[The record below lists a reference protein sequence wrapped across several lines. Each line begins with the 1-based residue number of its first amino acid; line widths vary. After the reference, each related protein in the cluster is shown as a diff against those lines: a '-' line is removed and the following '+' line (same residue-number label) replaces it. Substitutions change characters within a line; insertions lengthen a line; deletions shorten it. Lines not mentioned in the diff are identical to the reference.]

1 MDESPVE
8 IAVDT
13 EKLSVE
19 SSPSNDSQPTLKE
32 LAAKAI
38 APVKKEFLRPPPSR
52 PSSTST
58 SLLKD
63 TVSQTKFVFSK
74 ENKSKRQLRPVRE
87 RGRRCVLK
95 WCVLNN

>member
-38 APVKKEFLRPPPSR
+38 APVKKEFLRPPPPR

-58 SLLKD
+58 GLQYVDVVVSSKD
-63 TVSQTKFVFSK
+63 STTHIY
-74 ENKSKRQLRPVRE
+74 RT
-87 RGRRCVLK
+87 
-95 WCVLNN
+95 

>member
-1 MDESPVE
+1 MDESLVE

-38 APVKKEFLRPPPSR
+38 APVKKEFLCPPPLPVFKRTEFPKLKSFSAR
-52 PSSTST
+52 RINPNASS
-58 SLLKD
+58 
-63 TVSQTKFVFSK
+63 
-74 ENKSKRQLRPVRE
+74 
-87 RGRRCVLK
+87 GR
-95 WCVLNN
+95 